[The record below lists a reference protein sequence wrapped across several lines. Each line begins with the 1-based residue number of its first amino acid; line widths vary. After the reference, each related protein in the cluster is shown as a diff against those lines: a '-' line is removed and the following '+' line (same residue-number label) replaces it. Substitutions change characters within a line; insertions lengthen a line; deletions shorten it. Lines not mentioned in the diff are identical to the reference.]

1 MRNFKRFL
9 ALMLTVLMVAGCFA
23 IPTSAA
29 ASDRFDDVDTYVEAI
44 DTLAAIGVVTGTSET
59 TFNTDADVLRFQAAL
74 LFAKALTGKT
84 DGNVW
89 KTGVNNSVF
98 ADLDE
103 NPQDLFVNAISYVNN
118 NGIVTGKSATKF
130 APRDGITFEQGLT
143 MAVRALG
150 YETAAMKASAT
161 TGLWMYIDKAI
172 SLGLDAGLEDIT
184 DYKATLTRGQMA
196 QLIYNML
203 FVETADGYTYAAK
216 AFNLITETFI
226 LTSTNT
232 TKYDIGDD
240 GIVLAAPGYV
250 GLTVLAAD
258 GSLGKTYYFEAEA
271 LKDLLGADSADFSG
285 VVGYSYDVIADDT
298 LSTIYSIDQN
308 TVKTFENTIEDQ
320 SAFTISAAWNGNG
333 KITVDG
339 KTYTAVDAY
348 SKKLWNKDVKNTA
361 DTETLFYDWSYNATT
376 TQGAYYYYDANGNI
390 VSKDGTILMY
400 LVANGGNA
408 VSFGKT
414 YMVKDET
421 TGTYRLPTTTDWAN
435 ATYYQT
441 TAVGTNYYA
450 QVTSS
455 GIVNGVNNTK
465 YQNLLFGEIKAIDD
479 DNDDTYDRMFFTK
492 YQFGQYTEYTS
503 ANQVYVNVTGA
514 NGEEYVKGIL
524 KSSIT
529 FKGETVKSGDY
540 IVFAANTSLKEII
553 VKNVIAAK
561 TGYVNGFNTT
571 GSITIDGGTPLAIG
585 SGLNLAGIISVANVL
600 GTNGMYK
607 GADLV
612 GKYVQYY
619 QIGNTV
625 VAFSANDAST
635 FVVYDGVVTAAADN
649 SIMVKVYF
657 PGKAGAEL
665 IPVTSLNGYP
675 LSQYVLNGTS
685 LSYVYTALLNKKDG
699 ELMTAAKDANGNYH
713 LYEIQTKNNSVVKYA
728 NKVITGNVEVAGN
741 VEYQSLTKDTANAY
755 YFKNGV
761 AYAGNDT
768 TAVKS
773 VNAKYQANDS
783 TLFVFVNGTDILGTF
798 AGKPVDGSY
807 IEFEQAG
814 HVVYQYNNPTN
825 KVASIV
831 YVYGATKLYG
841 SFSTNAYDKI
851 IYVDSATVA
860 AQITTTTYNG
870 TEWTYTNVVDVTNG
884 KYDTVK
890 AASTNIG
897 AYGLSR
903 NSFYYV
909 KNGYVVAEAADD
921 DIVAIKLES
930 IGLTLGALGTA
941 TITDQDGKTVELEN
955 LTAILNW
962 ANGKNSTIEK
972 NAAGAIVNYLT
983 ADMSAKIAAEDA
995 YLSATMIKYDIAGKQ
1010 AYAIIL
1016 DDNKVD
1022 SKQADY
1028 EAKVTEKYTKFFTV
1042 EEGKGINVSAE
1053 ATGTTGT
1060 MMFSSNGADVYVNS
1074 TLIPNGKTIIGDTVA
1089 KWAGKSFTI
1098 SGTSGVTVTVYVREQ
1113 ASSGMAAIV
1122 PVATYKIP

>member
-216 AFNLITETFI
+216 AFNLMTETFI

-240 GIVLAAPGYV
+240 GIVLAATGYV
-250 GLTVLAAD
+250 GLTTLAAD
-258 GSLGKTYYFEAEA
+258 GSLGKTYYFKAST
-271 LKDLLGADSADFSG
+271 LKDLLGADSDNFDDA
-285 VVGYSYDVIADDT
+285 VGYSYNVIADDT
-298 LSTIYSIDQN
+298 LNTIYSIEQN
-308 TVKTFENTIEDQ
+308 TVKTFENTLDDTT
-320 SAFTISAAWNGNG
+320 FTINALDGAL
-333 KITVDG
+333 TVDNDG
-339 KTYTAVDAY
+339 YELKEKYTG
-348 SKKLWNKDVKNTA
+348 KLWNNGVKNVANGTN
-361 DTETLFYDWSYNATT
+361 EVLFYDWSENQAAKE
-376 TQGAYYYYDANGNI
+376 GAYYYYDVNGNI

-400 LVANGGNA
+400 LVANGGFTTSIA
-408 VSFGKT
+408 KT

-421 TGTYRLPTTTDWAN
+421 TGTYRLPTATDWAN

-441 TAVGTNYYA
+441 TATGQNYYKQYTTNA
-450 QVTSS
+450 DLKGFANVS
-455 GIVNGVNNTK
+455 
-465 YQNLLFGEIKAIDD
+465 LFGEIKAIDD
-479 DNDDTYDRMFFTK
+479 NGDGKFDRMFYTQYK
-492 YQFGQYTEYTS
+492 FGQYTEYTS

-619 QIGNTV
+619 QIDKTV

-713 LYEIQTKNNSVVKYA
+713 LYEIQTKNNNVVKYA
-728 NKVITGNVEVAGN
+728 NKVITGNVEVAGE
-741 VEYQSLTKDTANAY
+741 VEYQGLTKDTANAY

-761 AYAGNDT
+761 AYAGNNAT
-768 TAVKS
+768 EVKS

-783 TLFVFVNGTDILGTF
+783 TLFVFVDGTDILGTF

-807 IEFEQAG
+807 IEFMQTG

-909 KNGYVVAEAADD
+909 KNGYVVAEAADN

-1042 EEGKGINVSAE
+1042 EEGKGIKVSAE

-1060 MMFSSNGADVYVNS
+1060 MMFSSNGADVDSESVYVNT

-1098 SGTSGVTVTVYVREQ
+1098 SGTPGVTVTVYVREQ